1 MQRFRAGVLVLVV
14 AFASVIVTGT
24 LAGPTSAS
32 SGFRATLSVPG
43 HHPKAGRVW
52 PVTVTATYNG
62 RGVTARVRYVYLY
75 GGQVVSR
82 QSNYRFHGRFT
93 DHAFTWPARAVG
105 YRLTF
110 RAVVSSSRGSRN
122 LDYWVQVRR

>member
-1 MQRFRAGVLVLVV
+1 MQRVRFFILALALASVVV
-14 AFASVIVTGT
+14 AGPV
-24 LAGPTSAS
+24 AGGTSAA

-52 PVTVTATYNG
+52 PVTVTASYNG
-62 RGVTARVRYVYLY
+62 RPVTAHVRYEYLY
-75 GGQVVSR
+75 GGQVVSH

-93 DHAFTWPARAVG
+93 DHGFIWPARAVG

-110 RAVVSSSRGSRN
+110 RAVVSSSHGTRN
-122 LDYWVQVRR
+122 LDYWVRVRR

>member
-1 MQRFRAGVLVLVV
+1 MQRFHVIILALALASVV
-14 AFASVIVTGT
+14 A
-24 LAGPTSAS
+24 AGPIAGSAPAA

-62 RGVTARVRYVYLY
+62 RAITARVRYEYLY

-93 DHAFTWPARAVG
+93 DHGFIWPARAVG

-110 RAVVSSSRGSRN
+110 RAVVSSSRGTRK

>member
-1 MQRFRAGVLVLVV
+1 MRLFRLGLVVLVIASALV
-14 AFASVIVTGT
+14 AWPG
-24 LAGPTSAS
+24 AGRAPAAG
-32 SGFRATLSVPG
+32 GFGATLSVPG
-43 HHPKAGRVW
+43 HHPKAGRPW
-52 PVTVTATYNG
+52 PVTVTASYNG
-62 RGVTARVRYVYLY
+62 RPVTAHVRYAFLY

-93 DHAFTWPARAVG
+93 DRGFIWPARAVG

-110 RAVVSSSRGSRN
+110 RAVVYSSRGSRN

>member
-1 MQRFRAGVLVLVV
+1 MQRFRSFILALALASVVV
-14 AFASVIVTGT
+14 AGPV
-24 LAGPTSAS
+24 AGGTSAA

-62 RGVTARVRYVYLY
+62 RAVTAHVRYVYLY

-93 DHAFTWPARAVG
+93 DHGFIWPARAVG

-110 RAVVSSSRGSRN
+110 RAVVSSSHGTRN